1 MDTVHYFMAFLW
13 RGPAW
18 TAAESP
24 ELDRLQDA
32 HLAYIE
38 EMRDSGKLILAG
50 PFTDNG
56 DLRGLFLFDV
66 NTLEEARV
74 LCDQDPMVRVGRLR
88 YQIHPWMTGAHDL

>member
-1 MDTVHYFMAFLW
+1 MDTVHYFMAFLL

-24 ELDRLQDA
+24 ELDRLQEA

-66 NTLEEARV
+66 NTLEEARA
-74 LCDQDPMVRVGRLR
+74 LCDQDPMVRGERLR

>member
-1 MDTVHYFMAFLW
+1 MEWIQFIIFMAFLR
-13 RGPAW
+13 RGPVW

-24 ELDRLQDA
+24 ELDRLQET

-50 PFTDNG
+50 PFTDDG

-66 NTLEEARV
+66 NTFEEAQA

-88 YQIHPWMTGAHDL
+88 YQIHPLDDWSP

>member
-38 EMRDSGKLILAG
+38 EMRDSGKLIL
-50 PFTDNG
+50 
-56 DLRGLFLFDV
+56 
-66 NTLEEARV
+66 
-74 LCDQDPMVRVGRLR
+74 GRTFYR
-88 YQIHPWMTGAHDL
+88 